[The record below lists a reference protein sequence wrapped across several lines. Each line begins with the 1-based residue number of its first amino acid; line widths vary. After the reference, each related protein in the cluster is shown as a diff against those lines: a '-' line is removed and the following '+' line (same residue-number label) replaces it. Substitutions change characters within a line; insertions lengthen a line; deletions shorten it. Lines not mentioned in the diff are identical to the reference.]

1 VNALNGGIVMDVGVA
16 EKNSG
21 KAEILYRLLC
31 MNREAST
38 RYLIEAGKNCK
49 NEDPGERK
57 ERYDAMFDDLVHAIG
72 SSKKK

>member
-1 VNALNGGIVMDVGVA
+1 MEVGVA

-38 RYLIEAGKNCK
+38 RYLIAAGSNCK
-49 NEDPGERK
+49 NDDPVERK
-57 ERYDAMFDDLVHAIG
+57 ERYDAMFVDLVHAIG
-72 SSKKK
+72 ASKKI